1 MTLDL
6 QASMRQAITALGA
19 RPDKAS
25 RSVTSDLTID
35 ETLLLHGMGFE
46 PTDLVTGVSVMPIPY
61 GTFITSWGQGAIPRE
76 LPAATQA
83 VTEAFRVATERIRH
97 DCAASGGIGIVGVE
111 VDVDIAQMS
120 VTIALT
126 GTGVRPIGAS
136 PTKAGRPFVTDLSVR
151 DFALLLRA
159 GWEPL
164 DLVAGASFV
173 GAPLQGMR
181 QTIAQAGQNIELRA
195 ITQALQDARELGM
208 ERMQSGAVAE
218 RAHGV
223 VDVKIIDGPLGH
235 SRHICAFICYGTAV
249 HLTAAEHQ
257 RIEPDLVLPLNDNI
271 GFEATSLR

>member
-1 MTLDL
+1 MTLKL
-6 QASMRQAITALGA
+6 QAAMRTAISALA
-19 RPDKAS
+19 AQPSTSA
-25 RSVTSDLTID
+25 RSVTSDLSID

-61 GTFITSWGQGAIPRE
+61 GTFITSWGQGATPRE

-83 VTEAFRVATERIRH
+83 VIEAFRVATERIRR
-97 DCAASGGIGIVGVE
+97 DCASSGGVGIVGVE

-126 GTGVRPIGAS
+126 GTAVRPMGTGS
-136 PTKAGRPFVTDLSVR
+136 KTPGRPFVTDLSVR

-208 ERMQSGAVAE
+208 DRMQSAAVKE
-218 RAHGV
+218 HAHGV

-249 HLTAAEHQ
+249 HLTADAHQ
-257 RIEPDLVLPLNDNI
+257 RIEPDLVLGLDDNI
-271 GFEATSLR
+271 GFEAASLR

>member
-6 QASMRQAITALGA
+6 QASMRTAITSLSKPPVKAA
-19 RPDKAS
+19 RS
-25 RSVTSDLTID
+25 ITSDLTID

-97 DCAASGGIGIVGVE
+97 DCASSGGLGIVGVE
-111 VDVDIAQMS
+111 VEVEIAKMTAT
-120 VTIALT
+120 VALT
-126 GTGVRPIGAS
+126 GTGVRPMGTSAS
-136 PTKAGRPFVTDLSVR
+136 KARRPFVTDLSVR

-173 GAPLQGMR
+173 GAPLQGLR
-181 QTIAQAGQNIELRA
+181 QTIAQAGQNVELRA

-208 ERMQSGAVAE
+208 DRMQSAAVGE

-249 HLTAAEHQ
+249 HLTANEHQ
-257 RIEPDLVLPLNDNI
+257 RIDPDLVMPLDDNI
-271 GFEATSLR
+271 GFEAASLR